1 MATAKQTQNRRGEAM
16 PSGRGRT
23 PQKSPKKSLR
33 QLYARLE
40 KTSPGS
46 EESKRISAQI
56 VDAIG

>member
-1 MATAKQTQNRRGEAM
+1 MSSA
-16 PSGRGRT
+16 RGRT
-23 PQKSPKKSLR
+23 AQKSPKKTLR

-40 KTSPGS
+40 KTQPGS